1 MFRDTVLP
9 LGAVAT

>member
-1 MFRDTVLP
+1 MFQDTVLP

>member
-9 LGAVAT
+9 LGTVAT